1 MISKSTLTKRWKE
14 PVAPP
19 ATMYDSRIDSVY
31 DTKTDGNFYVTEPD
45 YRKSPENPEL
55 VSPVSSSNQSE
66 HGYYSRE
73 GS

>member
-1 MISKSTLTKRWKE
+1 
-14 PVAPP
+14 
-19 ATMYDSRIDSVY
+19 MYDSRIDSVY
-31 DTKTDGNFYVTEPD
+31 DTKTDANFYVTDPY

-66 HGYYSRE
+66 HGYYSRD